1 MQCVERQKTKKQQEK
16 TKKNKQKITKK
27 KITKTKQQTNPEKIY
42 YHKAVNPLIL
52 TFYFLET
59 SMSAI
64 FTNPVKTILV
74 VIKIIF
80 TLELFLS
87 SFS

>member
-1 MQCVERQKTKKQQEK
+1 MRRKTKNKK
-16 TKKNKQKITKK
+16 TTRKNKKKKQTKNNKK
-27 KITKTKQQTNPEKIY
+27 KITKTKQQTNPAKIY
-42 YHKAVNPLIL
+42 YHKAVNPLLL

>member
-1 MQCVERQKTKKQQEK
+1 MRRKTKKQK
-16 TKKNKQKITKK
+16 TTRKNKKKNKQKITK
-27 KITKTKQQTNPEKIY
+27 KITKTKQQTNPAKIY

>member
-1 MQCVERQKTKKQQEK
+1 MRRKTKNKK
-16 TKKNKQKITKK
+16 TTRKNKKKQTKNNKK
-27 KITKTKQQTNPEKIY
+27 KITKTKQQTNPAKIY